1 MTRVPDRNMDFN
13 DRGNQ
18 VYYYYYFGE
27 AKTLETEAQEKR
39 TSFSPPN
46 SINSGAHNPDQLQE
60 NFKNFKQGFSLT
72 CDDNLYR
79 YFISV
84 MTCLNSCTFAVVL
97 SFL

>member
-1 MTRVPDRNMDFN
+1 MFLTETWTSTIGVTKFIIIIILGRQKHSKPKLRKSVHHSA
-13 DRGNQ
+13 
-18 VYYYYYFGE
+18 
-27 AKTLETEAQEKR
+27 AKL
-39 TSFSPPN
+39 
-46 SINSGAHNPDQLQE
+46 DQLQE

-84 MTCLNSCTFAVVL
+84 MTRLNSCTFAVVL